1 MITENKINVDVK
13 SNYTEQIRHKSTNF
27 NSNLLRDSD
36 INKQLMLWHNM
47 QNELVNIASH
57 EMKTPIQSILAYSE
71 LLLYKPYEVTTE
83 YVEAIYRNALRLQ
96 KLSNNLLDI
105 TRIENHAFTLKN
117 EIFDL
122 NELISRTI
130 QEFTR
135 QIQVG
140 VIENKDV
147 TFLFSTKDSLYVWA
161 DKDRI
166 SQVISN
172 LIDNALK
179 FTQEGSI
186 TIETK
191 SHDNMAMISVRDSGV
206 GISSQIAPKLF
217 SKFSTSEYNGTG
229 LGLYISK
236 AIIEKHGGRIWAE
249 NGIHKGA
256 TFLFE
261 IPCITDLDLTHS
273 RKHTVYF

>member
-1 MITENKINVDVK
+1 LITENKIKINVK
-13 SNYTEQIRHKSTNF
+13 SNHAERIRRKSTNF
-27 NSNLLRDSD
+27 NSDQLCNSD
-36 INKQLMLWHNM
+36 INKQLSLWYNM

-57 EMKTPIQSILAYSE
+57 EMKTPIQSILTYSE

-105 TRIENHAFTLKN
+105 TRIENCTFTLKY
-117 EIFDL
+117 ETFDL
-122 NELISRTI
+122 NELISCTI
-130 QEFTR
+130 QEFAR
-135 QIQVG
+135 QIQNG

-147 TFLFSTKDSLYVWA
+147 TFSFSAKDSLYIWA

-172 LIDNALK
+172 LIDNAFK
-179 FTQEGSI
+179 FTQKGSI

-191 SHDNMAMISVRDSGV
+191 LHYDMVMISVRDSGV
-206 GISSQIAPKLF
+206 GISSQIAPRLF
-217 SKFSTSEYNGTG
+217 SKFSTSTYNGTG

-249 NGIHKGA
+249 NNIHNGA

-261 IPCITDLDLTHS
+261 IPRKTDLDSTHH
-273 RKHTVYF
+273 KEYTVYF

>member
-1 MITENKINVDVK
+1 MDVK